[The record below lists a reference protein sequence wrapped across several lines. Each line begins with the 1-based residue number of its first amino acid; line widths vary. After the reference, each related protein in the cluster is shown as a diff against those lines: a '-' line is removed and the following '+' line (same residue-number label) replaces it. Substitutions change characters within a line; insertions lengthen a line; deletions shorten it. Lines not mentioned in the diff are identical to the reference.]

1 MIREIYLDN
10 SATTKPSKAVCDIV
24 MRLMREDYGN
34 PSSMHRKGVDAEHY
48 LRDSAEEIARILKV
62 RPSEIC
68 FTSGGTE
75 GNNLAIIGTA
85 LAMRRR
91 GKKILTTMM
100 EHPAVSEP
108 LKFLEKE
115 GFIIEKIPVDQ
126 YGIPV
131 LSELKELLD
140 EETVL
145 VSTMYVNNEIGSV
158 VPVKEIAE
166 EVHKR
171 VPLALYHTDAVQA
184 FGKFRIYP
192 KQLGIDLLT
201 VSGHK
206 FHGPKGSGF
215 LYVNGSSHIVPIL
228 YGGGQMNGLRSGT
241 ENVPGI
247 AGIGVAAKEAYTD
260 FDRKTAHMRAL
271 RDQLRQGLME
281 MDGVAVH
288 GKGGDESAPH
298 IVNAAFEGVRS
309 EVLLHALEDRGIYIS
324 AGSACSSHKRTSS
337 PTLTAIGVPE
347 EELTSSVRFSVCE
360 NNTEEEID
368 ETLAALREVV
378 PLLRRYRPS

>member
-1 MIREIYLDN
+1 
-10 SATTKPSKAVCDIV
+10 
-24 MRLMREDYGN
+24 
-34 PSSMHRKGVDAEHY
+34 
-48 LRDSAEEIARILKV
+48 
-62 RPSEIC
+62 
-68 FTSGGTE
+68 
-75 GNNLAIIGTA
+75 
-85 LAMRRR
+85 
-91 GKKILTTMM
+91 
-100 EHPAVSEP
+100 
-108 LKFLEKE
+108 
-115 GFIIEKIPVDQ
+115 
-126 YGIPV
+126 
-131 LSELKELLD
+131 
-140 EETVL
+140 
-145 VSTMYVNNEIGSV
+145 
-158 VPVKEIAE
+158 
-166 EVHKR
+166 
-171 VPLALYHTDAVQA
+171 
-184 FGKFRIYP
+184 
-192 KQLGIDLLT
+192 
-201 VSGHK
+201 
-206 FHGPKGSGF
+206 
-215 LYVNGSSHIVPIL
+215 
-228 YGGGQMNGLRSGT
+228 MNGLRSGT

-337 PTLTAIGVPE
+337 PTLTAIGVPK